1 MSGDK
6 IKNEQDLYSENYKIL
21 LKEYPY
27 ERRLRPYYMDMVF
40 VHGQDCITKMSILL
54 NLTYRFNTIPI
65 FKLQWGFV
73 FVGSGEELTSLF

>member
-1 MSGDK
+1 MYWNGKYCLQQHQKSKMSGDK

-40 VHGQDCITKMSILL
+40 VHG
-54 NLTYRFNTIPI
+54 
-65 FKLQWGFV
+65 
-73 FVGSGEELTSLF
+73 

>member
-6 IKNEQDLYSENYKIL
+6 MKNEQDLYSENYKIL

-40 VHGQDCITKMSILL
+40 VHG
-54 NLTYRFNTIPI
+54 
-65 FKLQWGFV
+65 
-73 FVGSGEELTSLF
+73 